1 MFPPISVTHIN
12 FRLLE
17 PRVAYVYNS
26 RNKKYKYRRT
36 SVMIALQQCEISSI
50 SISPNFENWF
60 SETLQNDSIL
70 LLVDNHY
77 FTSVVEESFEN
88 WFSETLQNDSIL
100 LFADNHNF
108 SMVEDN
114 FENRI
119 SKTLQIDLIL
129 LGWG

>member
-1 MFPPISVTHIN
+1 
-12 FRLLE
+12 
-17 PRVAYVYNS
+17 
-26 RNKKYKYRRT
+26 
-36 SVMIALQQCEISSI
+36 MIALQQCEISSI

-108 SMVEDN
+108 TMVEDKIE
-114 FENRI
+114 FLKRYRL
-119 SKTLQIDLIL
+119 T
-129 LGWG
+129 